1 MSVKLVFIILK
12 KAHTD
17 IMSLFALFIKWVV
30 LESNQ

>member
-1 MSVKLVFIILK
+1 MSVKLFFMINK
-12 KAHTD
+12 KAHTG